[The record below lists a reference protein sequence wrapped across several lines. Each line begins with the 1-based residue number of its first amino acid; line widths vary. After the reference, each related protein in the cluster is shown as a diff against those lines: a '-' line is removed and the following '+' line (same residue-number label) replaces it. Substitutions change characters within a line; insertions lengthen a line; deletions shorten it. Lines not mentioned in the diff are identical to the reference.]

1 MLSYDRL
8 SRSPGIFRPFSGLEV
23 SEFDLMNEKVESKY
37 DEFERMR
44 LSRKP
49 RKKRIGAGRRFK
61 LPLRNRLLMLL
72 VYYRLYI
79 TSTLTSYLF
88 DVDQT
93 TVLRDIRKLEPAVK
107 EALPI
112 PGKLYEG
119 ARRAST
125 PEEVEMCFPGF
136 KTPIDATE
144 QEIPRPVRS
153 DKRRSQYSGKKKRHT
168 VKAQITV
175 NRDGLIVHK
184 VKHARGRRHDYDTFK
199 KSHSRLPPGI
209 EPTLD
214 LSYEGIQKDFPE
226 LSPHSDQEEEK
237 GLEADG

>member
-1 MLSYDRL
+1 MEPIDRESVPL
-8 SRSPGIFRPFSGLEV
+8 P
-23 SEFDLMNEKVESKY
+23 EKIHDRVKRLVTVE
-37 DEFERMR
+37 E
-44 LSRKP
+44 
-49 RKKRIGAGRRFK
+49 I
-61 LPLRNRLLMLL
+61 
-72 VYYRLYI
+72 
-79 TSTLTSYLF
+79 
-88 DVDQT
+88 
-93 TVLRDIRKLEPAVK
+93 
-107 EALPI
+107 
-112 PGKLYEG
+112 
-119 ARRAST
+119 
-125 PEEVEMCFPGF
+125 EEYFPGF
-136 KTPIDATE
+136 KAFVDATE
-144 QEIPRPVRS
+144 QEIPRPGRS
-153 DKRRSQYSGKKKRHT
+153 DKRRSHYSGKKKRHT